1 MAVSET
7 IPDVVTGS
15 SPVLTTAH
23 SEPSMAFLK
32 SNIGGTI
39 KVVTAWRDS
48 KSQVSEWYPSQC
60 GKTLESSKTTLQVR
74 ILS

>member
-39 KVVTAWRDS
+39 KVVTAWRDRQH
-48 KSQVSEWYPSQC
+48 SQVMRNVKMVSHP
-60 GKTLESSKTTLQVR
+60 
-74 ILS
+74 